1 MEVEEEGDNRN
12 LQVSGSVPEE
22 GGVEDSSAISVR
34 RPAWWAWPVILLSL
48 VPFDWFVAPSTSGND
63 KEGRSDGAPAL
74 GDSSDLALL
83 KLQAQVVIASA
94 KLDPAASVS
103 SLDDLADTINGDR
116 MIAALALLEAF
127 LQTDAARVPA
137 LLDQFSQEVPEDL
150 AQVTEEAVKSGV
162 GDEEREKLRQYL
174 GWFADLARGP
184 GGSTPPRDSE
194 IRSRSFAVLAI
205 MALALVVVSMALPA
219 GLFLLILH
227 FRKLQAGTTRN
238 LYEPTP
244 SLRHVLLES
253 FALYLGIMSGSA
265 LLSVRLG
272 AGVGMAGYGLAVLL
286 PLLWPL
292 LRGVR
297 WRDFRLAT
305 GLHRGRGWWREI
317 AAGTVGYL
325 GVLAIAS
332 IGIAL
337 TLFFTLVGA
346 WVEGLASP
354 GGTGAS
360 FGQGGTPGP
369 ETHPVVGW
377 IYEGDFWVRL
387 ACLGLAAGFAP
398 VFEELFFRGTLQG
411 YFRGRF
417 RFFASALFT
426 GLIFAALH
434 PQGLYAIPALTGIG
448 VGFSLLR
455 EWRGSLLAP
464 MVAHAINNGSLVL
477 MLWWLL

>member
-1 MEVEEEGDNRN
+1 MEVEEEGDN
-12 LQVSGSVPEE
+12 QKPDVSGGSPEVGVAGVPTF
-22 GGVEDSSAISVR
+22 IPRR

-48 VPFDWFVAPSTSGND
+48 VPFDWFFAPPSPAND
-63 KEGRSDGAPAL
+63 KEGRSDAAHAV

-137 LLDQFSQEVPEDL
+137 LLERFSPEVPEDL

-162 GDEEREKLRQYL
+162 GDEEREELRRHL

-184 GGSTPPRDSE
+184 GGSMPPRDSE
-194 IRSRSFAVLAI
+194 IRSRSFVVLGT
-205 MALALVVVSMALPA
+205 MGLALVVVSMALLA
-219 GLFLLILH
+219 GLVLLILH
-227 FRKLQAGTTRN
+227 LRNVQAGTTRN
-238 LYEPTP
+238 FYEPTP
-244 SLRHVLLES
+244 LLRHLLLEC

-265 LLSVRLG
+265 LLSVWLG

-292 LRGVR
+292 FRGVA
-297 WRDFRLAT
+297 WREFRLAT
-305 GLHRGRGWWREI
+305 GLHPGKGWWREI
-317 AAGTVGYL
+317 VAGAVGYL

-337 TLFFTLVGA
+337 TFFLTLLGG
-346 WVEGLASP
+346 WVEGLESSGAVE
-354 GGTGAS
+354 AS
-360 FGQGGTPGP
+360 FGRGGSPGP

-398 VFEELFFRGTLQG
+398 VFEELFFRGALQG

-417 RFFASALFT
+417 GFLASALFT

-434 PQGLYAIPALTGIG
+434 PQGFFAIPALAGIG

-455 EWRGSLLAP
+455 EWRGSLVAP